1 MLGIATIRCCGE
13 INITM
18 LCNRLHKL
26 LLLLCMRS
34 QPLHMPLADKT
45 RSAYRNY
52 IWCNRYPNFD

>member
-34 QPLHMPLADKT
+34 QPLHMPLADMT
-45 RSAYRNY
+45 RSA
-52 IWCNRYPNFD
+52 